1 MGSSSRPLVAL
12 EDHTPERQ
20 QMLNTTITRLV
31 SEEATFRQAAQGL
44 IARFTGQ
51 DNADQIATAARQHGA
66 EAVQEATAT
75 IGDLANYYR
84 ERGRDNAGVLA
95 TFQSGEGIEMLRE
108 RLETP
113 LSDDQLAALTDMVL
127 LPRRQLSRPELA
139 QAIGQI
145 AADPHADEQAVAERL
160 SMPVGF
166 GSQTGSVR
174 GVLAGARA
182 MDLTPEEMTRLAQ
195 MIQEG
200 LREAVLAE
208 LIERGRQPEAAR
220 NFIGDLRALPE
231 SMIVPQSVQVG
242 SEWQV
247 AGSEYTH
254 RPHEE

>member
-1 MGSSSRPLVAL
+1 VGSSSRPQVAL
-12 EDHTPERQ
+12 EAHTPERQ

-31 SEEATFRQAAQGL
+31 SEEETFRQAAQGL

-51 DNADQIATAARQHGA
+51 DNAGQIATAARQHGA

-75 IGDLANYYR
+75 IGDLVDYYR
-84 ERGRDNAGVLA
+84 VRGRDNAGVLA
-95 TFQSGEGIEMLRE
+95 TFQSGEGIEAVRG

-113 LSDDQLAALTDMVL
+113 LSDEQLAALTDMVL

-139 QAIGQI
+139 RAIGQI
-145 AADPHADEQAVAERL
+145 APDPHADEQAVAERL

-174 GVLAGARA
+174 GVLAGARE
-182 MDLTPEEMTRLAQ
+182 MGLRPEEMTRLAE

-208 LIERGRQPEAAR
+208 LIEGGSRPEAAR
-220 NFIGDLRALPE
+220 NFIGDLAALPE
-231 SMIVPQSVQVG
+231 SMIVPQSVRVG
-242 SEWQV
+242 G
-247 AGSEYTH
+247 AGAQGQSGAGAE
-254 RPHEE
+254 